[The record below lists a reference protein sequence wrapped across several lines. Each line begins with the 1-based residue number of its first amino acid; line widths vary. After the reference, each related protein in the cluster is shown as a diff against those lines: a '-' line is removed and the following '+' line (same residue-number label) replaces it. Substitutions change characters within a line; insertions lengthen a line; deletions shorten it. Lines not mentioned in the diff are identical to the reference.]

1 MPSLDARGVATLL
14 REYAQ
19 RSALRGDNPYRS
31 KAYSRAA
38 DSLATLTVPLERLI
52 AEERLTEIPGVGEAI
67 ADIITKLH
75 RTGTHPSLEKLRK
88 EIPAGVLELLTVP
101 GLRPDK
107 VLRLYKDLGIASLAE
122 LEAAAKD
129 DRIKKAKGLGGAL
142 QTKILQNLAIAK
154 SGEGRL
160 HLHRA
165 AALLAHAKDSLR
177 KARPE
182 LKRVTIAGDF
192 RRGCEL
198 VGDLTIVAE
207 AAKLDKRSKASA
219 TDGLQI
225 RLSDR
230 KHFGAALLFATGS
243 AAHVEQLQALA
254 TENGMRLESDGL
266 HKGRTLIAGDE
277 AEIYS
282 ALGLPFID
290 PELREGRGE
299 VELALKGKLPK
310 LVTDKDLRGI
320 LHCHTDASDG
330 TESLETMAKATRRRG
345 FEYFGVADHSKSAH
359 YAGGLSEEEIRQQHR
374 DADRLNK
381 RFGKDFR
388 ILKGIESDILADGSL
403 DYADDVLQRFDFV
416 VASIHGRFKLDRKAQ
431 TQRLLRAIS
440 DPHTT
445 IIGHM
450 TGRQLQRR
458 PGYEIDVEKVL
469 RACAKHDVVVEINAH
484 PWRLDLDWR
493 WHQVALEFGC
503 LMSINPDA
511 HSIPEL
517 DHMRW
522 GVAMARKGGVPADRV
537 TRCLFWKSRA
547 ISARSGA
554 RSPGRPDAADAVAVD
569 LGRRFS
575 KPPRD
580 WIVLLEGQGR
590 RTRRAICQA
599 PLSGPPAAAGL
610 MPQALTWHWRF
621 PMPRAMAAAAA
632 SQGPR

>member
-1 MPSLDARGVATLL
+1 MPSLDARGVASLL

-19 RSALRGDNPYRS
+19 RTALRGGNPY
-31 KAYSRAA
+31 KAKAFSRAA
-38 DSLATLTVPLERLI
+38 DSLAALAVPLHVLI
-52 AEERLTEIPGVGEAI
+52 AEDRLTEIPGVGDAI

-75 RTGTHPSLEKLRK
+75 RTGSHPSLEKLRK
-88 EIPAGVLELLTVP
+88 EIPEGVLEMLAVP
-101 GLRPDK
+101 GLRAEK
-107 VLRLYKDLGIASLAE
+107 VLRLYKDLGIGSLAE

-129 DRIKKAKGLGGAL
+129 DRIKKAKGLGAAL
-142 QTKILQNLAIAK
+142 QAKILQNLAIAK

-165 AALLAHAKDSLR
+165 AALLGHAKESIR
-177 KARPE
+177 KTRPE
-182 LKRVTIAGDF
+182 LRRVTIAGDF

-198 VGDLTIVAE
+198 VGDLAIVAE
-207 AAKLDKRSKASA
+207 APEAAKAPQPSLA
-219 TDGLQI
+219 DGLQI

-243 AAHVEQLQALA
+243 AAHIEQLQALA
-254 TENGMRLESDGL
+254 AEKGLRLEADGL
-266 HKGRTLIAGDE
+266 HKGRTLVPGEE
-277 AEIYS
+277 ADIYQ
-282 ALGLPFID
+282 ALGLPYID

-299 VELALKGKLPK
+299 VELALRGKLPK

-330 TESLETMAKATRRRG
+330 TETLETMAKATRQRG

-359 YAGGLSEEEIRQQHR
+359 YAGGLSVEEIAQQHR
-374 DADRLNK
+374 EADRLNK
-381 RFGKDFR
+381 RFGRDFR

-403 DYADDVLQRFDFV
+403 DYDDEVLEGFDFV
-416 VASIHGRFKLDRKAQ
+416 VASIHGRFKLDRKSQ

-493 WHQVALEFGC
+493 WHQAALEFGC
-503 LMSINPDA
+503 MLSINPDA

-517 DHMRW
+517 DHMHW
-522 GVAMARKGGVPADRV
+522 GVEMARKGGVPADRILNAMTLAEI
-537 TRCLFWKSRA
+537 TRYLRQKRRSLARA
-547 ISARSGA
+547 A
-554 RSPGRPDAADAVAVD
+554 
-569 LGRRFS
+569 
-575 KPPRD
+575 
-580 WIVLLEGQGR
+580 
-590 RTRRAICQA
+590 
-599 PLSGPPAAAGL
+599 
-610 MPQALTWHWRF
+610 
-621 PMPRAMAAAAA
+621 
-632 SQGPR
+632 

>member
-1 MPSLDARGVATLL
+1 MRCTYAAIGQAPQRGHFSNKVSVSIMRTSPSVNWQLARFPRVPGRGGFPEPRHDVAVERSVGEAVPKVGTQEIARLL

-19 RSALRGDNPYRS
+19 RSALRGGNAYRT

-38 DSLATLTVPLERLI
+38 DSLAALAVLLDVLI
-52 AEERLTEIPGVGEAI
+52 AEDRLKEIPGVGEAI

-75 RTGTHPSLEKLRK
+75 KTGTHASLEKLRK
-88 EIPAGVLELLTVP
+88 EIPEGVLEMLAVP
-101 GLRPDK
+101 GLRPEK
-107 VLRLYKDLGIASLAE
+107 VLRLYKDLGITSLAE

-129 DRIKKAKGLGGAL
+129 DRIKKAKGLGAAL

-154 SGEGRL
+154 GGEGRL

-182 LKRVTIAGDF
+182 LKRVTVAGDF

-207 AAKLDKRSKASA
+207 APKIAKTSKASA
-219 TDGLQI
+219 VDGLQI

-230 KHFGAALLFATGS
+230 KHFGATLLFATGS
-243 AAHVEQLQALA
+243 AAHVEQLQTLA
-254 TENGMRLESDGL
+254 AEKGMRLEGDGL

-277 AEIYS
+277 AEIYR
-282 ALGLPFID
+282 ALSLPFID

-299 VELALKGKLPK
+299 LELALRGKLPK
-310 LVTDKDLRGI
+310 LVNDQDLRGI

-330 TESLETMAKATRRRG
+330 TETLETMAKATRQRG

-359 YAGGLSEEEIRQQHR
+359 YAGGLSVEEIAQQHR
-374 DADRLNK
+374 EADRLNK

-403 DYADDVLQRFDFV
+403 DYEDYVLERFDFV

-431 TQRLLRAIS
+431 TQRLLRAVS
-440 DPHTT
+440 NPHTT

-469 RACAKHDVVVEINAH
+469 RACARHDVVVEINAH

-493 WHQVALEFGC
+493 WHQAALDFGC
-503 LMSINPDA
+503 MLSINPDA

-517 DHMRW
+517 DHMHW
-522 GVAMARKGGVPADRV
+522 GVEMARKGGVPAARV
-537 TRCLFWKSRA
+537 LNA
-547 ISARSGA
+547 M
-554 RSPGRPDAADAVAVD
+554 
-569 LGRRFS
+569 
-575 KPPRD
+575 
-580 WIVLLEGQGR
+580 
-590 RTRRAICQA
+590 
-599 PLSGPPAAAGL
+599 PLSDLTRYLRQKRRSLARAA
-610 MPQALTWHWRF
+610 
-621 PMPRAMAAAAA
+621 
-632 SQGPR
+632 

>member
-1 MPSLDARGVATLL
+1 MPSLNARGVAGLL

-19 RSALRGDNPYRS
+19 RTALRGGNPYRA

-38 DSLATLTVPLERLI
+38 DSLSALAVPLDVLI
-52 AEERLTEIPGVGEAI
+52 AEDQLTEIPGVGDAI

-75 RTGTHPSLEKLRK
+75 KTGTHPSLEKLRK
-88 EIPAGVLELLTVP
+88 EIPAGVLELLAVP
-101 GLRPDK
+101 GLRPEK
-107 VLRLYKDLGIASLAE
+107 VLRLYQDLGIASLAE
-122 LEAAAKD
+122 LEAAAND
-129 DRIKKAKGLGGAL
+129 DRIKKAKGLGAAL

-165 AALLAHAKDSLR
+165 AALLAHAKESIR
-177 KARPE
+177 ESRPE

-198 VGDLTIVAE
+198 VSDLIIVAE
-207 AAKLDKRSKASA
+207 AAKPDKTSMPSA
-219 TDGLQI
+219 EGLQV
-225 RLSDR
+225 RVSDR

-243 AAHVEQLQALA
+243 AAHIEQLQALA
-254 TENGMRLESDGL
+254 AEKGMRLDAHGL
-266 HKGRTLIAGDE
+266 HKGRALIAGEE
-277 AEIYS
+277 ADIYQ

-330 TESLETMAKATRRRG
+330 TETLETMAKATRQRG

-359 YAGGLSEEEIRQQHR
+359 YAGGLSVEEIAQQHLE
-374 DADRLNK
+374 ADRLNK

-403 DYADDVLQRFDFV
+403 DYDDKVPEAFDFV
-416 VASIHGRFKLDRKAQ
+416 VASIHGRFKLERKAQ

-458 PGYEIDVEKVL
+458 PGYEIDIEKVL

-493 WHQVALEFGC
+493 WHQAALEFGC
-503 LMSINPDA
+503 MLSINPDA

-517 DHMRW
+517 DHMHW
-522 GVAMARKGGVPADRV
+522 GVEMARKGGVPADRILNAMTLPEI
-537 TRCLFWKSRA
+537 TRYLRQKR
-547 ISARSGA
+547 RSLA
-554 RSPGRPDAADAVAVD
+554 HAA
-569 LGRRFS
+569 
-575 KPPRD
+575 
-580 WIVLLEGQGR
+580 
-590 RTRRAICQA
+590 
-599 PLSGPPAAAGL
+599 
-610 MPQALTWHWRF
+610 
-621 PMPRAMAAAAA
+621 
-632 SQGPR
+632 

>member
-1 MPSLDARGVATLL
+1 MPSLDARGVASLL

-19 RSALRGDNPYRS
+19 RTALRGDNPYRA

-38 DSLATLTVPLERLI
+38 DSLAALAVPLDVLI
-52 AEERLTEIPGVGEAI
+52 AEDRLTEIPGVGDAI

-75 RTGTHPSLEKLRK
+75 RTGSHPRLEKLRK
-88 EIPAGVLELLTVP
+88 EIPAGVLEMLAVP
-101 GLRPDK
+101 GLRPEK

-129 DRIKKAKGLGGAL
+129 DRLKKAKGLGAAL

-165 AALLAHAKDSLR
+165 AALLAQAKDSIR
-177 KARPE
+177 KSRPE

-198 VGDLTIVAE
+198 VGDLAMVAE
-207 AAKLDKRSKASA
+207 AAKPDKTSTSSA
-219 TDGLQI
+219 DGLRIQV
-225 RLSDR
+225 SDR

-243 AAHVEQLQALA
+243 AGHIEQLQALA
-254 TENGMRLESDGL
+254 AETGMRLGADGL
-266 HKGRTLIAGDE
+266 HKGRTLIAGEE

-299 VELALKGKLPK
+299 VELGLKGKLPK
-310 LVTDKDLRGI
+310 LVTDQDLRGI

-330 TESLETMAKATRRRG
+330 TETLETMAKATRQRG

-359 YAGGLSEEEIRQQHR
+359 YAGGLSVEEIAQQHR
-374 DADRLNK
+374 EADRLNK

-403 DYADDVLQRFDFV
+403 DYEDDVLERFDFV
-416 VASIHGRFKLDRKAQ
+416 VASIHGRFKLDHKAQ

-445 IIGHM
+445 LIGHM

-458 PGYEIDVEKVL
+458 PGYEINVDKVL

-493 WHQVALEFGC
+493 WHQAALEFGC
-503 LMSINPDA
+503 MMSINPDA
-511 HSIPEL
+511 HSISEL
-517 DHMRW
+517 DHMHW
-522 GVAMARKGGVPADRV
+522 GVLMARKGGVPADRV
-537 TRCLFWKSRA
+537 LNAMTLAEITRYFRQKRRSLARA
-547 ISARSGA
+547 A
-554 RSPGRPDAADAVAVD
+554 
-569 LGRRFS
+569 
-575 KPPRD
+575 
-580 WIVLLEGQGR
+580 
-590 RTRRAICQA
+590 
-599 PLSGPPAAAGL
+599 
-610 MPQALTWHWRF
+610 
-621 PMPRAMAAAAA
+621 
-632 SQGPR
+632 

>member
-1 MPSLDARGVATLL
+1 MPSLDSRTVASLL

-19 RSALRGDNPYRS
+19 RTALRGGNPYRA

-38 DSLATLTVPLERLI
+38 DSLAALAIPLDTLI
-52 AEERLTEIPGVGEAI
+52 AEDRLKEIPGVGDAI

-75 RTGTHPSLEKLRK
+75 KTGTHPSLEKLRK
-88 EIPAGVLELLTVP
+88 EIPAGVIEMLAVL
-101 GLRPDK
+101 GLRPEK
-107 VLRLYKDLGIASLAE
+107 VLRLYKDLGIISLAE
-122 LEAAAKD
+122 LEAAAKA
-129 DRIKKAKGLGGAL
+129 DRIKKAKGLGAAL

-182 LKRVTIAGDF
+182 LKRVTVAGDF

-207 AAKLDKRSKASA
+207 APDAGKAS
-219 TDGLQI
+219 TGDGLRI

-254 TENGMRLESDGL
+254 AEKGMRLETDGL
-266 HKGRTLIAGDE
+266 HKSRTLIAGDE
-277 AEIYS
+277 ADIYR

-310 LVTDKDLRGI
+310 LVTDMDLRGI

-330 TESLETMAKATRRRG
+330 TETLEMMAKATRERG

-359 YAGGLSEEEIRQQHR
+359 YAGGLSVDEIAQQHR
-374 DADRLNK
+374 EADRLNK

-403 DYADDVLQRFDFV
+403 DYGDDVLEHFDFV

-431 TQRLLRAIS
+431 TQRLLRAIA
-440 DPHTT
+440 DPHIT

-469 RACAKHDVVVEINAH
+469 RACAKHDVAVEINAH

-493 WHQVALEFGC
+493 WHQAALDFGC
-503 LMSINPDA
+503 MMSINPDA

-517 DHMRW
+517 DHMHW
-522 GVAMARKGGVPADRV
+522 GVEMARKGGVPSDRV
-537 TRCLFWKSRA
+537 LNAMTLPEITRYLRQKRRSVARA
-547 ISARSGA
+547 A
-554 RSPGRPDAADAVAVD
+554 
-569 LGRRFS
+569 
-575 KPPRD
+575 
-580 WIVLLEGQGR
+580 
-590 RTRRAICQA
+590 
-599 PLSGPPAAAGL
+599 
-610 MPQALTWHWRF
+610 
-621 PMPRAMAAAAA
+621 
-632 SQGPR
+632 

>member
-1 MPSLDARGVATLL
+1 MPALDTRAVVGLL

-19 RSALRGDNPYRS
+19 RSALRGGNPYRA

-38 DSLATLTVPLERLI
+38 DSLAALAIPLHVLI
-52 AEERLTEIPGVGEAI
+52 AEDRLTEIPGVGEAI
-67 ADIITKLH
+67 AGMITKLH
-75 RTGTHPSLEKLRK
+75 KTGTDPSLEKLRK
-88 EIPAGVLELLTVP
+88 EIPEGVLEMLSVP
-101 GLRPDK
+101 GLRPEK
-107 VLRLYKDLGIASLAE
+107 VLRLYKDLGIRSLAE

-129 DRIKKAKGLGGAL
+129 DRIKKAKGLGAAL
-142 QTKILQNLAIAK
+142 QTKILQNRAIAK
-154 SGEGRL
+154 SGEGSL

-165 AALLAHAKDSLR
+165 AALLAHATESIR
-177 KARPE
+177 KSQPE

-198 VGDLTIVAE
+198 VGDLSIVAE
-207 AAKLDKRSKASA
+207 APKASKAAKPSL

-225 RLSDR
+225 HLSNR

-243 AAHVEQLQALA
+243 AAHIEQLRTLA
-254 TENGMRLESDGL
+254 AEKEMRLEADGL
-266 HKGRTLIAGDE
+266 HKGRTLIAGEE
-277 AEIYS
+277 AEIYC

-299 VELALKGKLPK
+299 IEAALKGKLPK
-310 LVTDKDLRGI
+310 LVTDQDLRGV

-330 TESLETMAKATRRRG
+330 TETLETMAKATRQRG

-359 YAGGLSEEEIRQQHR
+359 YAGGLSVEEIAQQQR
-374 DADRLNK
+374 EADRLNK

-388 ILKGIESDILADGSL
+388 ILKGVESDILADGSL
-403 DYADDVLQRFDFV
+403 DYPDDVLERFDFV

-493 WHQVALEFGC
+493 WHQTALEFGC
-503 LMSINPDA
+503 MLSINPDA

-517 DHMRW
+517 DHMHS
-522 GVAMARKGGVPADRV
+522 GVQMARKGGVPADRV
-537 TRCLFWKSRA
+537 LNAMKLPEITRYFRQKRRSLARA
-547 ISARSGA
+547 A
-554 RSPGRPDAADAVAVD
+554 
-569 LGRRFS
+569 
-575 KPPRD
+575 
-580 WIVLLEGQGR
+580 
-590 RTRRAICQA
+590 
-599 PLSGPPAAAGL
+599 
-610 MPQALTWHWRF
+610 
-621 PMPRAMAAAAA
+621 
-632 SQGPR
+632 